1 MKSDRTEDLHFRV
14 TPDEKEQ
21 IREKAEKAGL
31 SVSDY
36 LRRQALSKKVTVVPP
51 DLFKEYQE
59 MCGGFGRFGNN
70 LNQVA
75 RHLNSGGSQD
85 MVIQWLNVNK
95 RDFDDIVM
103 KLKIM
108 YEKKL
113 AA

>member
-1 MKSDRTEDLHFRV
+1 MKNDRTEDLHFRV
-14 TPDEKEQ
+14 TPDEKER
-21 IREKAEKAGL
+21 IRERAERAGL

-36 LRRQALSKKVTVVPP
+36 LRRQALSKKVTVVSS
-51 DLFKEYQE
+51 DLFMEYHE
-59 MCGGFGRFGNN
+59 MCGDFGRFGNN

-85 MVIQWLNVNK
+85 MVIQWLNMNK

-103 KLKIM
+103 KLKMM